1 MTSPSSVE
9 KLSFE
14 HDDALLSQPT
24 KPVAKDL
31 ETSSF
36 SSGSS
41 NNEGNILTQYSEE
54 QTEQMGKLYAAK
66 YGLDVDLFGKAAL
79 LARLPN
85 SFNSMSF
92 LSDEQKSALNKEITQ
107 KWSVPF
113 ELVKVIFLSSMTAA
127 VQGMDETVINGA
139 TLFYP
144 EVMGVTNMKNAD
156 LIEGLI
162 NGAPYLCAS
171 CIACWLSDLW
181 NKKLGR
187 RWTIFWACSISA
199 ITCIWQALVNLKW
212 YHLFLARFFLG
223 FGVGINSATVPAYAA
238 EAAPSTIRGSLVMLW
253 QFFTAVGMM
262 FGYVSSLAF
271 YHVGHNGI
279 SGGLNWRL
287 MLGSACIP
295 ALIVMVQA
303 PFVPESPRWLMG
315 KDRHLESFNSL
326 NSLRND
332 PILAARDTFYQYVLL
347 KEEGSVT
354 NIPTYKRL
362 IEMFTIRRNRNGA
375 LGAWIVMFM
384 QQFCGINAIAYY
396 SSSIFKQAHFSNVQA
411 MLASWGFGM
420 LNFLFAIPAFY
431 TIDTWGRRKLLLLTF
446 PLMSLFLFMA
456 GFGFLCDDKDG
467 KVGIVATGI
476 YLFTCVYSSGEGPVP
491 FTYSAEAFP
500 LYIRDLGMGFAT
512 ATCWFFNFILAF
524 TWPRLVNA
532 FTPTG
537 AFCWYAGWNVVGFF
551 LVLWFLPETKGLT
564 LEELDEVFSIP
575 TMTHAKWQTKE
586 FILDIRRVV
595 FKQDVIPQEPL
606 YSSHRMAVT
615 NPIWNDKSDFKHV
628 E

>member
-315 KDRHLESFNSL
+315 
-326 NSLRND
+326 
-332 PILAARDTFYQYVLL
+332 
-347 KEEGSVT
+347 
-354 NIPTYKRL
+354 
-362 IEMFTIRRNRNGA
+362 
-375 LGAWIVMFM
+375 
-384 QQFCGINAIAYY
+384 
-396 SSSIFKQAHFSNVQA
+396 
-411 MLASWGFGM
+411 
-420 LNFLFAIPAFY
+420 
-431 TIDTWGRRKLLLLTF
+431 
-446 PLMSLFLFMA
+446 
-456 GFGFLCDDKDG
+456 
-467 KVGIVATGI
+467 
-476 YLFTCVYSSGEGPVP
+476 EGPVP